1 VFENRVLKKKIGS
14 KRDEVTREWRRLH
27 NEELYDL
34 YSSTNIIRV
43 IKSERAGRVA
53 RMGAKS
59 VAYRIFVGSP
69 EGKRPLGRPRN
80 RWEVNIKMYLQ
91 QFG

>member
-1 VFENRVLKKKIGS
+1 MNLRNARCNDKKNRLTVFENRVLKKTFGS

-53 RMGAKS
+53 RMGAK
-59 VAYRIFVGSP
+59 
-69 EGKRPLGRPRN
+69 
-80 RWEVNIKMYLQ
+80 
-91 QFG
+91 